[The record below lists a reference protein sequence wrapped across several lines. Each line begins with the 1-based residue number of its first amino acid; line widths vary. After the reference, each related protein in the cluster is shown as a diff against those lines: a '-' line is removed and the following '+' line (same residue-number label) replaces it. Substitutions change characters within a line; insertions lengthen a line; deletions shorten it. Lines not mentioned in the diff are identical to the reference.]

1 MTVHCPE
8 CMSNEILV
16 YEETAWKLNE
26 MEYWG
31 QTKKLYDADAK
42 VRCQSCQWI
51 GEQQQLEG
59 YGEQDD

>member
-1 MTVHCPE
+1 
-8 CMSNEILV
+8 MSNEILV